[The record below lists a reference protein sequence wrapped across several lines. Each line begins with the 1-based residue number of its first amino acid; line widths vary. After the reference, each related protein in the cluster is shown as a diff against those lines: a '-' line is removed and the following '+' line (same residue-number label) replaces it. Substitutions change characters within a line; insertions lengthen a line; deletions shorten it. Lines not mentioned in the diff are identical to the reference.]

1 MSFFVELSKDKY
13 WFWKICCHNRWFLP
27 PCANLARWH
36 FDLSFF
42 SDIDGVLKLTDFGFA
57 KETLTRDTLQT
68 PCYTPYYVGKE
79 PFTMDTLQTHGR
91 PVTPWGRLGTWPRLW
106 FGDDR
111 ATVVLCVKTT
121 VNEENDL
128 KLPTTTSIYL
138 SIYLSER
145 VVKYVGAGVVVH
157 HVLTPLFVNTRHS

>member
-1 MSFFVELSKDKY
+1 MRTQNVLVYWFHMSFFVELSKDKY

-121 VNEENDL
+121 MEEGKWL
-128 KLPTTTSIYL
+128 KAANNNNSKETLLNYYFGRPREL
-138 SIYLSER
+138 L
-145 VVKYVGAGVVVH
+145 
-157 HVLTPLFVNTRHS
+157 